1 MPDANRHLELCGYGV
16 VYKKFLA
23 TIGGKVELTDRIAYY
38 LEIGKVK
45 KVTKTKRYSI
55 DVGVITED
63 TITKYSLFRKA

>member
-1 MPDANRHLELCGYGV
+1 MCGYGV

-45 KVTKTKRYSI
+45 KVTKTKRNSI
-55 DVGVITED
+55 DVGVIT
-63 TITKYSLFRKA
+63 